1 MNLDYLKNLHESCQK
16 SMEELNSQSENL
28 ILELNK
34 IKDSEKDPSKIQE
47 IEKANALIQRMFS
60 QAKSG
65 NLEAVKEI
73 TQEIKNTYGSNNK
86 K

>member
-60 QAKSG
+60 QAKNG